1 MKSVMQYYRV
11 DRRKIFFLKFIFEAY
26 EGVVSMTTVDPEM
39 GIVSLI
45 IPPGCEADVAD
56 ILTEL
61 GKDIRVEPCPV
72 EEIDKK

>member
-26 EGVVSMTTVDPEM
+26 EGVVSMTTVDPEL
-39 GIVSLI
+39 GIVSLS

-72 EEIDKK
+72 EVIDKK

>member
-26 EGVVSMTTVDPEM
+26 EGVVSMTTVDPEL
-39 GIVSLI
+39 GIVSLS